1 MSSKGRSFE
10 VIKPTWKKPA
20 ITSGILFLIS
30 LALFISNIFLF
41 QAIAFALILT
51 AIYQGRK
58 SLQLSTS
65 AISFYEK
72 GIQIKRPN
80 HALEFIPIN
89 KIDNY
94 DWEAETEEEIEEDWN
109 GSSVTTTHKITVMV
123 SYENDNGDFN
133 EINWTEEF
141 PAGSINRLRRASE
154 RAAEFFHDSQSQ
166 DDFYDE

>member
-1 MSSKGRSFE
+1 MNNKGRSFE
-10 VIKPTWKKPA
+10 VIKPTWTKQA
-20 ITSGILFLIS
+20 ITSGIYFIIS
-30 LALFISNIFLF
+30 LALFTTNAIFF
-41 QAIAFALILT
+41 QIIAVALGIA

-58 SLQLSTS
+58 SLQLSMS
-65 AISFYEK
+65 AISFFEK

-94 DWEAETEEEIEEDWN
+94 DWEAETEEEIEENWG
-109 GSSVTTTHKITVMV
+109 GSSVTTTHKITVLV
-123 SYENDNGDFN
+123 SYENDNGEFN

-141 PAGSINRLRRASE
+141 PAGSISRLRRASE
-154 RAAEFFHDSQSQ
+154 RAAELFQDSQDQ